1 MVKQHKNVQYTYLCS
16 LAKNAAT
23 QSIVLKMMEGQ
34 SRLSSGRKALKLND
48 STRNVEPKVMWE
60 RGNKQTY
67 TSGITFQL
75 NEPKRTPI
83 RMI

>member
-1 MVKQHKNVQYTYLCS
+1 MVKQHKNVQYTHICS

-48 STRNVEPKVMWE
+48 STRNVEPKV
-60 RGNKQTY
+60 R
-67 TSGITFQL
+67 
-75 NEPKRTPI
+75 
-83 RMI
+83 